1 LTLETVAD
9 LRALIHAV
17 DQRCRQQMLGITDT
31 CVSAD
36 EAPGLCPV
44 CGGDK
49 WYVQKTTARHG
60 KTLIHGQFEARET
73 VRVCAAGCHHHCGRL
88 VTRGAASLA
97 NHLLPAS
104 VVGYDVMVRVGLERF
119 LRHRQRH
126 EICTLIEEEA
136 GIRIS
141 SGEVSA
147 LARRFVHYLAR
158 LHHARAERLK
168 AALASD
174 GGWPMHVDATGED
187 GRGTLLLVMA
197 GWRQWVLGAWKI
209 STERAELILPC
220 LLETVHT
227 FGAPCAAMRD
237 LGRAMTP
244 ALDDLVS
251 ALELPIPV
259 LACHQ
264 HFLADVGKDLLEAA
278 HAQLRGLFRATKVR
292 PKLRAL
298 VRDLGRQL
306 GPSIADARKAVRQ
319 WQSMAQ
325 SGHGIASGEDGL
337 AIVRALAQWTLDY
350 QAQASGFD
358 YPFDRPYL
366 DLYERCL
373 TTLRATDALLRN
385 PPEDKKVKGA
395 LERLQRYLAPVDC
408 EVPFRQITARLRR
421 RAALFDELRGVLRLA
436 TTPQEQETEHDLE
449 RMQEKL
455 NELVASLKKRRPAR
469 GPAQDIRQAIDIVL
483 KHIDSHGANLWGHA
497 IRLPQSAGGGV
508 RLIARTNFLAEN
520 FFGQLK
526 HDERRRSGRKN
537 LTHDLEHLPAEAALV
552 YNLEHADYV
561 DLMCGSLDRLA
572 EAFAHLDQD
581 QREQHLRGLPSDDPQ
596 QDLGHVL
603 QLESASLSTADRRVI
618 RTEEMDRR
626 VAAAAKSSA
635 PHRRH

>member
-1 LTLETVAD
+1 M
-9 LRALIHAV
+9 IHSV
-17 DQRCRQQMLGITDT
+17 DQRCRQQLLGITDT

-36 EAPGLCPV
+36 EEPGICPV
-44 CGGDK
+44 CGGDR
-49 WYVQKTTARHG
+49 WSVQKTRARHG
-60 KTLIHGQFEARET
+60 KTLTHGQFEARET
-73 VRVCAAGCHHHCGRL
+73 VRVCAAGCHHSGGLL
-88 VTRGAASLA
+88 VSRGAASLA
-97 NHLLPAS
+97 KHLLPAS

-119 LRHRQRH
+119 LRHRQRQ
-126 EICTLIEEEA
+126 EICALIEDEA

-141 SGEVSA
+141 TGEVSA
-147 LARRFVHYLAR
+147 LARRFAQYLAR
-158 LHHARAERLK
+158 LHQARAERLK
-168 AALASD
+168 TALASD

-220 LLETVHT
+220 LHETVRT

-244 ALDDLVS
+244 AINGLVS
-251 ALELPIPV
+251 ELALSIPV

-264 HFLADVGKDLLEAA
+264 HFLADVGKDLLEAS
-278 HAQLRGLFRATKVR
+278 HAQLRSLFRASKVR

-298 VRDLGRQL
+298 VRELGRKL
-306 GPSIADARKAVRQ
+306 GPSIEDARKAVRQ

-325 SGHGIASGEDGL
+325 SGQGIVSGDDGL

-350 QAQASGFD
+350 KAQASGFD

-373 TTLRATDALLRN
+373 ITLRATDAFLRN

-436 TTPQEQETEHDLE
+436 TTRQEDETEHDLE

-469 GPAQDIRQAIDIVL
+469 GPAQDIRQAIDIIL

-537 LTHDLEHLPAEAALV
+537 LTQDLEHLPAEAALV

-561 DLMCGSLDRLA
+561 ALVCGSLDRLA
-572 EAFAHLDQD
+572 EAFAHLDHD
-581 QREQHLRGLPSDDPQ
+581 QREKYLRGLPAHDPQ
-596 QDLGHVL
+596 PDLGSVL
-603 QLESASLSTADRRVI
+603 QLESASISTADRRVI

-626 VAAAAKSSA
+626 VAAAAKSGA
-635 PHRRH
+635 PNRRL

>member
-1 LTLETVAD
+1 MSAP
-9 LRALIHAV
+9 RAV
-17 DQRCRQQMLGITDT
+17 IT
-31 CVSAD
+31 AG
-36 EAPGLCPV
+36 GL
-44 CGGDK
+44 
-49 WYVQKTTARHG
+49 
-60 KTLIHGQFEARET
+60 
-73 VRVCAAGCHHHCGRL
+73 L
-88 VTRGAASLA
+88 VTRGAGSLTE
-97 NHLLPAS
+97 HLLPAS

-126 EICTLIEEEA
+126 EICALIEDEA

-141 SGEVSA
+141 TGEVSA
-147 LARRFVHYLAR
+147 LSRRFVHYLAR
-158 LHHARAERLK
+158 LHQARAERLK

-220 LLETVHT
+220 LRETVRT

-244 ALDDLVS
+244 AIDDLVS
-251 ALELPIPV
+251 ELALSIPV

-264 HFLADVGKDLLEAA
+264 HFLADVGKDLLEAS
-278 HAQLRGLFRATKVR
+278 HAQLRDLFRSTKVR
-292 PKLRAL
+292 PKLRTL
-298 VRDLGRQL
+298 VRDLGRKL
-306 GPSIADARKAVRQ
+306 GPSIEDARKAVRQ
-319 WQSMAQ
+319 WQSMAEG
-325 SGHGIASGEDGL
+325 GHGIESGDDGL
-337 AIVRALAQWTLDY
+337 AIVRAVAQWTLDY
-350 QAQASGFD
+350 KAQASGLD

-373 TTLRATDALLRN
+373 TALRATDAFLRT
-385 PPEDKKVKGA
+385 PPEDKKVKSA
-395 LERLQRYLAPVDC
+395 LERLHRYLAPVDC
-408 EVPFRQITARLRR
+408 EVPFRQITERLRR

-436 TTPQEQETEHDLE
+436 AIPQKDETEQDLE

-455 NELVASLKKRRPAR
+455 NELVASLKKRRPER
-469 GPAQDIRQAIDIVL
+469 GPAQDIREAIDIIL
-483 KHIDSHGANLWGHA
+483 KHIDVHGANLWGHA
-497 IRLPQSAGGGV
+497 IRLPESAGGGV
-508 RLIARTNFLAEN
+508 RLVSRTNFPAEN
-520 FFGQLK
+520 FFGELK

-537 LTHDLEHLPAEAALV
+537 LTQDLEHLPAEATLV

-561 DLMCGSLDRLA
+561 TLMCGSLDRLA
-572 EAFAHLDQD
+572 EAFARLDHD
-581 QREQHLRGLPSDDPQ
+581 QREKHLRGLPADDPQ
-596 QDLGHVL
+596 QDLGSVL

-626 VAAAAKSSA
+626 VAAAARSRA